1 MSEEDITRIPDGG
14 VLRTLPSGLQI
25 VRRRKHE
32 WFPALATF
40 DPMRLKDRTGKK
52 WGSKFLP
59 AWTLIVLTDWIAMR
73 VTETNWTTDI
83 QEPEPL
89 DTSFGEPIGLANG
102 VGVHT
107 IRIVCDGRYIHAY
120 PI

>member
-1 MSEEDITRIPDGG
+1 MPQSELSRIPDGG

-32 WFPALATF
+32 WFSGLVSMDAATL
-40 DPMRLKDRTGKK
+40 RDRTGKK
-52 WGSKFLP
+52 WGSKF
-59 AWTLIVLTDWIAMR
+59 ASQWTLEVLTGWIEAR
-73 VTETNWTTDI
+73 VNEANWTIDA
-83 QEPEPL
+83 QNPEPL
-89 DTSFGEPIGLANG
+89 DTPFPAAIGLANG
-102 VGVHT
+102 VPVRT